1 MQDEISGAAGG
12 GGVGREPDEGSVPGG
27 EALPPAVLTPIDPDA
42 PVSGHVTDFPA
53 APVASLS
60 PEHDWSA
67 AAGRIF
73 PLLRPAGTPG
83 LHVTEVDTAA
93 LAATSAQR
101 HAQPLVDDGPA
112 GLSVVY
118 AIAAS
123 GFDVIVNG
131 DHLLSWGVGPDAI
144 QDAAISNLTAWS
156 ANAPWSTEASERRR
170 IVSSSTGDGWDATR
184 IILPEVRD
192 RLRAELLGPGR
203 LLVGLP
209 ERHLLIAALMQPDDI
224 DFAVLLAEFVLEQS
238 GGSDEPI
245 DRRVLELVDDRL
257 VPFVP

>member
-1 MQDEISGAAGG
+1 MQDEIAGG
-12 GGVGREPDEGSVPGG
+12 ADIGGSRGDPGDEEMPDGRQ
-27 EALPPAVLTPIDPDA
+27 APPSVLTPIDPDA

-53 APVASLS
+53 PPVASLS

-67 AAGRIF
+67 ASGRIF
-73 PLLRPAGTPG
+73 PLLRPAGTVG
-83 LHVTEVDTAA
+83 LHVADIDTAA

-101 HAQPLVDDGPA
+101 HSQPLVDDGPA

-131 DHLLSWGVGPDAI
+131 DHLLSWGVGLEAV
-144 QDAAISNLTAWS
+144 QDAAIANLTAWS
-156 ANAPWSTEASERRR
+156 AGAAWSTEASERRR
-170 IVSSSTGDGWDATR
+170 VVSSSTGDGWDATR

-192 RLRAELLGPGR
+192 RLRAELAGPGR

-245 DRRVLELVDDRL
+245 DRRLLELVADEL